1 MSIIM
6 VREWDG
12 RMDEWEYGPFDTIEE
27 AECCAVEQWNR
38 LSYFE
43 KKDKGRGIEV
53 CVYINE
59 EQKDS
64 GDILWS
70 RDVQEIRRNWL
81 KEEREEIIWECA
93 MSPRILKNEI
103 DRVGSSFDE
112 DYVLDLYEEGW
123 RGSDDIEDLM
133 FRYHLG
139 MKEASDTL
147 LYLALYEMSLKND
160 GSATASK
167 NRRSNSPVKKSPS
180 KSGSVKKSSN
190 ARSKPRTSA
199 NKKAPAKKKA
209 PARRR

>member
-1 MSIIM
+1 MSII
-6 VREWDG
+6 VVKERG
-12 RMDEWEYGPFDTIEE
+12 GMDEWEYGPFDTIEE
-27 AECCAVEQWNR
+27 AEYCAVEQWNR

-43 KKDKGRGIEV
+43 KKDKSRGIEV

-133 FRYHLG
+133 FMKHLD
-139 MKEASDTL
+139 MKSASDAL
-147 LYLALYEMSLKND
+147 LYLALYEMSLKSD

-167 NRRSNSPVKKSPS
+167 NRRSNGPAKKSPS
-180 KSGSVKKSSN
+180 KTGSVKKSSN

-199 NKKAPAKKKA
+199 NKTAPAKKKA

>member
-12 RMDEWEYGPFDTIEE
+12 GLDEWEHGPFDTIEE
-27 AECCAVEQWNR
+27 AECYAVDEWNH
-38 LSYFE
+38 LSRFQ

-53 CVYINE
+53 CVYTDE
-59 EQKDS
+59 EQRDS
-64 GDILWS
+64 GVIQWS
-70 RDVQEIRRNWL
+70 RDVQEIMRDWL
-81 KEEREEIIWECA
+81 KEEREETIRECA
-93 MSPRILKNEI
+93 LSPRTLKNKL
-103 DRVGSSFDE
+103 DRDEYYAVE
-112 DYVLDLYEEGW
+112 DYVQDLYKEGW

-147 LYLALYEMSLKND
+147 LYLALYEMLLKND